1 STTDSAGN
9 YYGCHGNYLVRRDVD
24 FARLSTALVPFL
36 VTRQVF
42 AGAGKAYQTR
52 DGIQYCLSQR
62 GQQPVSASAS
72 SPYPVIDMRD
82 QPLADATRYR
92 RLHVVIGDANMSEVA
107 TYLKVGTTALLL
119 DMGEDGGVGP
129 DVTLQSALCRI

>member
-1 STTDSAGN
+1 CFFFQAEDGI
-9 YYGCHGNYLVRRDVD
+9 RDATV
-24 FARLSTALVPFL
+24 TGVQTCALPIFL

-92 RLHVVIGDANMSEVA
+92 RDRKSVVEGKEGGGGDGQRRM
-107 TYLKVGTTALLL
+107 
-119 DMGEDGGVGP
+119 DR
-129 DVTLQSALCRI
+129 QWW